1 MLGFEP
7 KASPFFAD
15 GELGGT
21 SISRGVIV
29 GLPRS
34 SHTSPLAAGSHGCV
48 AFRPYATWE
57 AFASALNGPIFVLK

>member
-15 GELGGT
+15 GELGGA
-21 SISRGVIV
+21 SKMSDRG
-29 GLPRS
+29 LCRDPRL
-34 SHTSPLAAGSHGCV
+34 HRRLAAGSHGCV
-48 AFRPYATWE
+48 AFRPYAAWE